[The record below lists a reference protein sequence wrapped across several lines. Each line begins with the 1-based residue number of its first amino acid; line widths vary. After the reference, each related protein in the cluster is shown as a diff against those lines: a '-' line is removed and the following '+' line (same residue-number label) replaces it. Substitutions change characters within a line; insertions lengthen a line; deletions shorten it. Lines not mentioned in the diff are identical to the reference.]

1 MSLTETSNGS
11 SSFSYS
17 LQRINMNQIIQTQV
31 GPMTV
36 QEALNILR
44 YTNMKLLGFDESM
57 LSTYL
62 SKD

>member
-1 MSLTETSNGS
+1 
-11 SSFSYS
+11 
-17 LQRINMNQIIQTQV
+17 MNQIIQTQV

-57 LSTYL
+57 LLTYL